1 MDPQLPNKNEIREQ
15 AAEGEPITQTQ
26 ASTLA
31 SAETDLTGFGPIKG
45 GTAATAQSMHDKQ
58 QNFIA
63 KTGDVA
69 RKPAQEI
76 TREDAAAIQS
86 AEVRFISTTLTRMWQ
101 LSNHI
106 MHEQARVLG
115 GRPPKGSASANAQA
129 LATENEKQKQT

>member
-1 MDPQLPNKNEIREQ
+1 MDLQLPNKNEIREQ

-26 ASTLA
+26 ASALA

-45 GTAATAQSMHDKQ
+45 GTAATAQSTHDKQ

-69 RKPAQEI
+69 RKPAQKI

-86 AEVRFISTTLTRMWQ
+86 AE
-101 LSNHI
+101 
-106 MHEQARVLG
+106 ARVLG